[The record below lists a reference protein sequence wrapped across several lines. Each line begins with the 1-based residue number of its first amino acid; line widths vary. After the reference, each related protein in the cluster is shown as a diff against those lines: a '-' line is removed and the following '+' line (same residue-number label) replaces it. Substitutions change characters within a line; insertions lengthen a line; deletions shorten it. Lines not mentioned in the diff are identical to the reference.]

1 MITFRLTVLVAAWVM
16 KFYEKNS
23 IQETFFV
30 GEFRRAR

>member
-1 MITFRLTVLVAAWVM
+1 MIAFRLTVLIVAWVM
-16 KFYEKNS
+16 ESYKKNS